1 MAAAAC
7 SYDPLEKALSS
18 VLQGLNSLGLS
29 KLTKE
34 QRQALF
40 LFSKGKDT
48 FAVLPTGHGKSLIYQ
63 MAVLLAK
70 EMNKDRPVIIVIS
83 PLKSLIANQ
92 IRECG
97 RFGLS
102 SCKLEAENVESLKE
116 ECNFDIIFASPEVF
130 ESFAAKCFL
139 QLLSKRI
146 LGIVVDESHC
156 VVKW

>member
-7 SYDPLEKALSS
+7 SYDPRENALSS
-18 VLQGLNSLGLS
+18 VLQGLNSLGIS

-48 FAVLPTGHGKSLIYQ
+48 FVVLPTGHGKSLIYQ

-70 EMNKDRPVIIVIS
+70 EMNRDRPVIIVIS
-83 PLKSLIANQ
+83 PLKSLIADQ

-102 SCKLEAENVESLKE
+102 SCNWKLKTLSL
-116 ECNFDIIFASPEVF
+116 
-130 ESFAAKCFL
+130 
-139 QLLSKRI
+139 
-146 LGIVVDESHC
+146 
-156 VVKW
+156 

>member
-7 SYDPLEKALSS
+7 SYDPQETALSS
-18 VLQGLNSLGLS
+18 VLQGLNSLGIS

-40 LFSKGKDT
+40 LFSNGKDT

-63 MAVLLAK
+63 MAK

-102 SCKLEAENVESLKE
+102 SCKLEAESVESLKK

-130 ESFAAKCFL
+130 ESFVAKSFL

-156 VVKW
+156 VAKW

>member
-7 SYDPLEKALSS
+7 SYDPRDNALSS
-18 VLQGLNSLGLS
+18 VLQGLNSLGIS

-40 LFSKGKDT
+40 LFSNGKDT

-63 MAVLLAK
+63 MAKV
-70 EMNKDRPVIIVIS
+70 MNKDRPVIIVIS

-102 SCKLEAENVESLKE
+102 SCKLEAENVESLKK
-116 ECNFDIIFASPEVF
+116 ECNFDIIIFDISPEVF
-130 ESFAAKCFL
+130 
-139 QLLSKRI
+139 
-146 LGIVVDESHC
+146 
-156 VVKW
+156 

>member
-1 MAAAAC
+1 MAAAGC
-7 SYDPLEKALSS
+7 SYDPQEKALSNS
-18 VLQGLNSLGLS
+18 VLQGLNSLGIS

-40 LFSKGKDT
+40 LFSNGKDT

-63 MAVLLAK
+63 MAK

-102 SCKLEAENVESLKE
+102 SCKLEAENVESLKK

-130 ESFAAKCFL
+130 ESFVAKSSVYDICRL
-139 QLLSKRI
+139 QTTDCRL
-146 LGIVVDESHC
+146 
-156 VVKW
+156 

>member
-18 VLQGLNSLGLS
+18 VLQGLNSLGIS

-34 QRQALF
+34 QRQTLF
-40 LFSKGKDT
+40 LFSNGKDT
-48 FAVLPTGHGKSLIYQ
+48 FAVLPAGHDKSLIYQ
-63 MAVLLAK
+63 MAK

-102 SCKLEAENVESLKE
+102 SCKLEAENVESLKK

-146 LGIVVDESHC
+146 IGIFVDESHC

>member
-18 VLQGLNSLGLS
+18 VLQGLNSLGIS

-40 LFSKGKDT
+40 LFSNGKDT

-63 MAVLLAK
+63 MAK

-102 SCKLEAENVESLKE
+102 SCKLEAENFESLKK
-116 ECNFDIIFASPEVF
+116 ECSFDIIFASPEVF
-130 ESFAAKCFL
+130 ESFGAKSFL
-139 QLLSKRI
+139 QLFLKQKNSWHRR
-146 LGIVVDESHC
+146 G
-156 VVKW
+156 

>member
-48 FAVLPTGHGKSLIYQ
+48 FAVLPTGHGKSLI
-63 MAVLLAK
+63 
-70 EMNKDRPVIIVIS
+70 
-83 PLKSLIANQ
+83 
-92 IRECG
+92 
-97 RFGLS
+97 
-102 SCKLEAENVESLKE
+102 
-116 ECNFDIIFASPEVF
+116 
-130 ESFAAKCFL
+130 
-139 QLLSKRI
+139 
-146 LGIVVDESHC
+146 
-156 VVKW
+156 KWLFFWLTK

>member
-7 SYDPLEKALSS
+7 SYDPQEKALSS
-18 VLQGLNSLGLS
+18 VLQGLNSLGIS

-40 LFSKGKDT
+40 LFSNGKDT
-48 FAVLPTGHGKSLIYQ
+48 FAVLPTGQGKSLIYQ
-63 MAVLLAK
+63 MAK

-102 SCKLEAENVESLKE
+102 SCKLEAENVESLKK
-116 ECNFDIIFASPEVF
+116 
-130 ESFAAKCFL
+130 ESLVAKSFL
-139 QLLSKRI
+139 QLLSKII
-146 LGIVVDESHC
+146 LGTIVVDESHC
-156 VVKW
+156 VAKW

>member
-1 MAAAAC
+1 
-7 SYDPLEKALSS
+7 
-18 VLQGLNSLGLS
+18 
-29 KLTKE
+29 
-34 QRQALF
+34 
-40 LFSKGKDT
+40 
-48 FAVLPTGHGKSLIYQ
+48 

-70 EMNKDRPVIIVIS
+70 EMNKDRPVIIIS
-83 PLKSLIANQ
+83 PLKSLIEDQ

-102 SCKLEAENVESLKE
+102 SCKLEAENVESLKK

-130 ESFAAKCFL
+130 ESFVAKSFL

>member
-1 MAAAAC
+1 M
-7 SYDPLEKALSS
+7 SS
-18 VLQGLNSLGLS
+18 VLQGLNSLGIS
-29 KLTKE
+29 RLTKE
-34 QRQALF
+34 QRQTLF
-40 LFSKGKDT
+40 LFSNGKDT
-48 FAVLPTGHGKSLIYQ
+48 FAVLPAGHDKSLIYQ
-63 MAVLLAK
+63 LAK

-102 SCKLEAENVESLKE
+102 SCKLEAENVESLTKE
-116 ECNFDIIFASPEVF
+116 WNFDNIFASPEVF
-130 ESFAAKCFL
+130 ESFVAKSFL

-156 VVKW
+156 VAKW

>member
-1 MAAAAC
+1 M
-7 SYDPLEKALSS
+7 EKALSS
-18 VLQGLNSLGLS
+18 VLQGLNSLGIS

-34 QRQALF
+34 QRRALF

-48 FAVLPTGHGKSLIYQ
+48 FAVLPTGHCKSLIYQ

-83 PLKSLIANQ
+83 PLKSLVTDQ

-97 RFGLS
+97 HFGLS
-102 SCKLEAENVESLKE
+102 SCKLEAENVESLKK

-130 ESFAAKCFL
+130 ELFALNRF
-139 QLLSKRI
+139 
-146 LGIVVDESHC
+146 
-156 VVKW
+156 

>member
-1 MAAAAC
+1 MLTLIIAVLKRARRIQRGMGTKLEIKMAAAAC
-7 SYDPLEKALSS
+7 SYDPRENALSS
-18 VLQGLNSLGLS
+18 VLQGLNSLGIS

-40 LFSKGKDT
+40 LFSNGKDT

-70 EMNKDRPVIIVIS
+70 EMNRDRPVIIVIS
-83 PLKSLIANQ
+83 PLKSLIADQ

-102 SCKLEAENVESLKE
+102 SCKLEAENVESLKKE
-116 ECNFDIIFASPEVF
+116 
-130 ESFAAKCFL
+130 
-139 QLLSKRI
+139 
-146 LGIVVDESHC
+146 
-156 VVKW
+156 